1 MIPETA
7 LALSHALRW
16 LLARLQAK
24 RPAQGILGARRGY
37 FKESLPVQQAPRRT
51 ACEELSQKTE
61 NKQGYTTGRA
71 KLTAE
76 QRAEGQ
82 RLATSGSRELNC

>member
-1 MIPETA
+1 MISETA
-7 LALSHALRW
+7 LALAQALRW
-16 LLARLQAK
+16 LYARLQAK
-24 RPAQGILGARRGY
+24 RPAQGNLGARKGVL
-37 FKESLPVQQAPRRT
+37 KESLPFQQAPSGT

-76 QRAEGQ
+76 QRAGE
-82 RLATSGSRELNC
+82 